1 MDRPSSRPSA
11 RLIGLLVA
19 LGLAAGIRWL
29 WPGRSGVGPGRDAN
43 PAARSASRDQV
54 LVGAGLDPRQV
65 PPETLARWQ
74 AIEAGVREADTTV
87 WAPEREAERHE
98 EGWIGWWDAL
108 RAGGDPRHVLVP
120 EGLESVAW
128 AEPGPGEELEAGLRR
143 TTGRGPAGTRT
154 AAAWSE
160 ALQAWARDGW
170 VLDGLEW
177 RMPRFHPASGEGQG
191 ASGGFRFEGHLAHP
205 ASGERRILRG
215 EFTVEWHPVA
225 TPGDPPRVRR
235 VTVDRWEAL
244 SRPGPPW
251 FATLWREEVRPDA
264 GSVVVD
270 PLLVRDLDGNGF
282 DDLVLAGKN
291 RVYANRGGGRF
302 EAGVLAPRLAGPLVS
317 ALLVDVDGDG
327 RADLV
332 GADPGGLV
340 VVRGAG
346 RLPLDGEPERQPLP
360 GLQDPFVLTAG
371 DLDGDGDVDLWLAQY
386 KVPYRYGQMPR
397 PYHDAND
404 GFPAYLLRNDGQ
416 GRFTDATPGSGLE
429 ARRFRRTYSA
439 GWVDVDD
446 DGDLDLVNVSDFAG
460 VDLYRNAGSGRFTD
474 VTAANLPDPQVLGM
488 ALAVADFDRD
498 LRPDLLAIGMNS
510 AVAER
515 LDQLGLVLPG
525 FSREAAQRAPMTYG
539 NRWWSNAGGGR
550 FVPAPQ
556 ARELAATGWSW
567 GWRWR
572 TSTMM
577 ATT

>member
-270 PLLVRDLDGNGF
+270 PLLVRDLDG
-282 DDLVLAGKN
+282 
-291 RVYANRGGGRF
+291 
-302 EAGVLAPRLAGPLVS
+302 
-317 ALLVDVDGDG
+317 
-327 RADLV
+327 
-332 GADPGGLV
+332 
-340 VVRGAG
+340 
-346 RLPLDGEPERQPLP
+346 
-360 GLQDPFVLTAG
+360 
-371 DLDGDGDVDLWLAQY
+371 
-386 KVPYRYGQMPR
+386 
-397 PYHDAND
+397 
-404 GFPAYLLRNDGQ
+404 
-416 GRFTDATPGSGLE
+416 
-429 ARRFRRTYSA
+429 
-439 GWVDVDD
+439 
-446 DGDLDLVNVSDFAG
+446 
-460 VDLYRNAGSGRFTD
+460 
-474 VTAANLPDPQVLGM
+474 
-488 ALAVADFDRD
+488 
-498 LRPDLLAIGMNS
+498 
-510 AVAER
+510 
-515 LDQLGLVLPG
+515 
-525 FSREAAQRAPMTYG
+525 
-539 NRWWSNAGGGR
+539 
-550 FVPAPQ
+550 
-556 ARELAATGWSW
+556 
-567 GWRWR
+567 
-572 TSTMM
+572 
-577 ATT
+577 